1 VNFDETSSSIHDF
14 EQMYQI
20 KFIIR
25 SDQQI
30 KMREKNTLVIQGN
43 QQQQTREGHTLV
55 PLQTILNQ
63 NTSPFRE
70 LSISNKNQNDLDYMV
85 QTTQILRESRM
96 IEQGFHSLIFNQTL
110 QRIIMNFQLNPETED
125 KIIALENRTLSYY
138 T

>member
-110 QRIIMNFQLNPETED
+110 QRIIMNFQLKP
-125 KIIALENRTLSYY
+125 
-138 T
+138 